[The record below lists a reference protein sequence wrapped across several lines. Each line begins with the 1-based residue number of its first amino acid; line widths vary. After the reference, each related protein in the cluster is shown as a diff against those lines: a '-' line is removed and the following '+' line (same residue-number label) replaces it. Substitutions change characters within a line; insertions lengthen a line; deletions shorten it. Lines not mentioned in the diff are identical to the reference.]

1 MFQRKD
7 EDSGSG
13 FDMETVTNLLQGEN
27 PVRMLWDRLSA
38 VPGGRTVFSK
48 AVGLLAPYTGTISPH
63 VAELRDGYC
72 RVEMDDRRR
81 VRNHLNSIH
90 AMALTNLSEVT
101 SGLVVTYTLPEGM
114 RGILTGFD
122 IEYTK
127 KARGRLSAESD
138 LVLPE
143 LGRDE
148 EREIDVPVTTRDED
162 RDVVTR
168 ATARWLV
175 GPTG

>member
-38 VPGGRTVFSK
+38 VPGGRAVFSK
-48 AVGLLAPYTGTISPH
+48 AIGLLAPYTGTIRPH

-101 SGLVVTYTLPEGM
+101 SGLVVTYSLPEGM